1 MARFTFIMEFAGG
14 TYVAQADGESV
25 EAAAST
31 WVNSLRFRDIEGL
44 SAENYS
50 ILVRQVKDY
59 QPVVLSGVKEV
70 WCITLLLDDRLVLV
84 NCVRTAE
91 P

>member
-14 TYVAQADGESV
+14 TYVAQAEGESV
-25 EAAAST
+25 EAAASI
-31 WVNSLRFRDIEGL
+31 WVNSLKFRDIKGL

-50 ILVRQVKDY
+50 SLVHQVEGCE
-59 QPVVLSGVKEV
+59 PVAMSGVKEV
-70 WCITLLLDDRLVLV
+70 WCFTLLLNDRLVLV

-91 P
+91 S